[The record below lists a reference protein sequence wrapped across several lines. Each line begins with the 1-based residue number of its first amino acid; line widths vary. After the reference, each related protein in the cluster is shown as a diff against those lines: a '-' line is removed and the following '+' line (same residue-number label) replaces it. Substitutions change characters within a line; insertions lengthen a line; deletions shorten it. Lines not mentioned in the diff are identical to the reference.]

1 MLLAA
6 LYSAG
11 FESVAHGPM
20 AQDVLRDGG
29 DAAIAR
35 ALAWLVDRAPE
46 SLEPTI
52 GGTTKTA
59 AFNITVLSQLL
70 GTPLEPDLDGHVLM
84 LEEVSEARYRIDA
97 KPQTP
102 RSTSVVAL
110 DDGALRL
117 VRELAGQ
124 EWNRARFL
132 GLPHGADGDYAD
144 LQLLTVAGE
153 PVRLSEELAEA
164 DFVMMIATG
173 GRGVDAA
180 STIGD
185 FQRA

>member
-1 MLLAA
+1 MAHRQILAN
-6 LYSAG
+6 SC
-11 FESVAHGPM
+11 
-20 AQDVLRDGG
+20 
-29 DAAIAR
+29 AR
-35 ALAWLVDRAPE
+35 AA
-46 SLEPTI
+46 
-52 GGTTKTA
+52 TA
-59 AFNITVLSQLL
+59 A
-70 GTPLEPDLDGHVLM
+70 
-84 LEEVSEARYRIDA
+84 EARYRIDA

-110 DDGALRL
+110 DDGALTL
-117 VRELAGQ
+117 VRALAAQ

-132 GLPHGADGDYAD
+132 GLPDGADGDYAD

-173 GRGVDAA
+173 GRGADAA

-185 FQRA
+185 ACTLRGIMTAGLVVGGDGETHAALTALRPNARVLLVTGDEQDATELLAAVGA